1 MLGVSWF
8 CLSLLHLFC
17 RSFSG
22 FLGGKLH
29 VRALVLLSVGFT
41 INSIIFLLLQVVI
54 SESCVRIALVDVQSE
69 K

>member
-1 MLGVSWF
+1 M
-8 CLSLLHLFC
+8 
-17 RSFSG
+17 
-22 FLGGKLH
+22 
-29 VRALVLLSVGFT
+29 RALVLLSVGFT

>member
-1 MLGVSWF
+1 MFRGFVSLCCIYF
-8 CLSLLHLFC
+8 VD
-17 RSFSG
+17 R
-22 FLGGKLH
+22 FLVFFGGKLH

-41 INSIIFLLLQVVI
+41 INSTIFLLLQVVI